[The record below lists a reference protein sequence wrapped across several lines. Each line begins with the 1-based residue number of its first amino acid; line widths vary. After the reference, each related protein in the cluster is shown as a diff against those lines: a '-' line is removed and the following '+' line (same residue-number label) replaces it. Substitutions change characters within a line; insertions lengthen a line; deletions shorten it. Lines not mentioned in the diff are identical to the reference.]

1 MYSCEDRTPF
11 LGHPSVHNAASVPV
25 KNVLQCPFSQ
35 YGGCLTKC
43 QHLWA
48 SLGTD
53 INQSHNLSFQMP
65 KKDSQMNN
73 ANYLTGSNVEAA
85 KVHIK
90 LFQEHV

>member
-1 MYSCEDRTPF
+1 
-11 LGHPSVHNAASVPV
+11 
-25 KNVLQCPFSQ
+25 
-35 YGGCLTKC
+35 
-43 QHLWA
+43 
-48 SLGTD
+48 
-53 INQSHNLSFQMP
+53 MP